1 MRGSG
6 AGTTRGSGAGI
17 VLPKKLAGSG
27 KLRSPRT
34 SRRPLGTGQ
43 EVRDDGHLRRGGLQR
58 VDTTTLRDAVFSAL
72 QKALMRGEFEPGQQL
87 DLHGMAKI
95 LGVSV
100 TPVKEA
106 VSLLEHYGLVEVRAR
121 RGTCVRPITAEAL
134 GKACEAR
141 LVLECWAATC
151 FPARALPDERSALGD
166 LLRVLDGVTAALSE
180 GPDYL
185 ELEERFSELDFAYH
199 HAIVATTHNEYALR
213 AYESLGT
220 PFLTAR
226 ALARAPRGATES
238 RLVAGQQE
246 HWRIYKALVKGD
258 IRRATAEITS
268 HVETS
273 ARSSADTIESCG
285 GVI

>member
-1 MRGSG
+1 MLDIWIVRATKGSG
-6 AGTTRGSGAGI
+6 AGTDHHER
-17 VLPKKLAGSG
+17 LAGSG
-27 KLRSPRT
+27 KLRSSRT
-34 SRRPLGTGQ
+34 ARPLRTAQ
-43 EVRDDGHLRRGGLQR
+43 EVSDDGQGRHVRLQK
-58 VDTTTLRDAVFSAL
+58 VDTTTLRDAAFSAL

-87 DLHGMAKI
+87 DLHEIAAA

-106 VSLLEHYGLVEVRAR
+106 VSLLEHYGLLEVKAR

-134 GKACEAR
+134 RQACEAR

-151 FPARALPDERSALGD
+151 FPARVSPVEHSSLKN
-166 LLRVLDGVTAALSE
+166 LLRAMHEVTQALSE
-180 GPDYL
+180 WPDYL

-199 HAIVATTHNEYALR
+199 LGIVAAAHNEYALH

-226 ALARAPRGATES
+226 ALAHAPRGEAES

-246 HWRIYKALVKGD
+246 HWRIYRALANGDVPKAVS
-258 IRRATAEITS
+258 EITS

-273 ARSSADTIESCG
+273 ARRSADAIESCG